1 MKTKSFTSQKVGEW
15 LATFYQ
21 FDTKEEYQNKLQA
34 VRCMFDANGDPD
46 FWNEVCEAAKAKI
59 EASK

>member
-1 MKTKSFTSQKVGEW
+1 MKTKSFTSQQVGEW